1 MQTHTKALLTGAGLA
16 GLAWAIQQW
25 RAARPLSPLLRE
37 KTAFIT
43 GATRGLGLALARE
56 LAEAQCR
63 IVLCARSQDEL
74 TGAAAELMARG
85 AEVLPLICDVS
96 QPLDVRSALAA
107 ARGRF
112 GPIDILINNAGSI
125 VVGPVESMDPAD
137 FQFCMESM
145 FYGHVYTTLEVLPDM
160 LERGGSILN
169 VTSIGG
175 RVTVPHLLPYC
186 CAKAAAVAFS
196 EGIRQ
201 ETRGKN
207 IRVLTAVPGLLRTG
221 SYQNALFRGHQAEEY
236 AWFTLSDNLPGLS
249 MDARRA
255 ARQLLRALAADKG
268 EHRATLAAQILAGA
282 HGLLPGL
289 VNEILAIV
297 SSQLPKA
304 PPGPSNTIEG
314 LQLAEQ
320 MPAWLDRLTLMGK
333 AAQRQYQLHRSI

>member
-1 MQTHTKALLTGAGLA
+1 MQTHTKAWLAGAGLA

-25 RAARPLSPLLRE
+25 RSVQPLPELLRNR
-37 KTAFIT
+37 TVLIT
-43 GATRGLGLALARE
+43 GGTRGLGLALARE
-56 LAEAQCR
+56 LADARCR
-63 IVLCARSQDEL
+63 LVLCARRPEEL
-74 TGAAAELMARG
+74 TGAGAELMARG
-85 AEVLPLICDVS
+85 AEVLPLVCDVS
-96 QPLDVRSALAA
+96 QAQEVKHMLEA
-107 ARGRF
+107 ARHNF

-125 VVGPVESMDPAD
+125 VVGPVEAMEAAD
-137 FQFCMESM
+137 FQFCMEAM
-145 FYGHVYTTLEVLPDM
+145 FYAHVYTTLGVLPDM

-207 IRVLTAVPGLLRTG
+207 IRVLTAVPGLMRTG
-221 SYQNALFRGHQAEEY
+221 SYQNALFRGHQADEY

-268 EHRATLAAQILAGA
+268 EHRVTLAAQILAGV
-282 HGLLPGL
+282 HGLMPGL
-289 VNEILAIV
+289 VNELLAMV
-297 SSQLPKA
+297 NSQLPGA
-304 PPGPSNTIEG
+304 PPRPGITIEG
-314 LQLAEQ
+314 QELADQ
-320 MPAWLDRLTLMGK
+320 MPAWLDRLTLLGK
-333 AAQRQYQLHRSI
+333 AARRQYQLHKP

>member
-1 MQTHTKALLTGAGLA
+1 MKSHTKALLTGCGLT

-25 RAARPLSPLLRE
+25 RSAQPLSPLLHH
-37 KTAFIT
+37 KTVFIT
-43 GATRGLGLALARE
+43 GGTRGLGLALARE
-56 LAEAQCR
+56 LAAAQCR
-63 IVLCARSQDEL
+63 IVLCARNEQEL
-74 TGAAAELMARG
+74 TSAAAEFIAQG
-85 AEVLPLICDVS
+85 AEVLPLVCDVS
-96 QPLDVRSALAA
+96 QQQEVEKTLESVR
-107 ARGRF
+107 RDF
-112 GPIDILINNAGSI
+112 GPIDILVNNAGSI
-125 VVGPVESMDPAD
+125 VVGPLESMDVAD

-145 FYGHVYTTLEVLPDM
+145 FYAHVYTTLGVLPDM

-169 VTSIGG
+169 ITSIGG

-207 IRVLTAVPGLLRTG
+207 IRVLTAVPGLMRTG

-268 EHRATLAAQILAGA
+268 EFRVTLAAQLLAGA

-289 VNEILAIV
+289 VNDILALV
-297 SSQLPKA
+297 SSQLPTA

-314 LQLAEQ
+314 SQLAEQ

-333 AAQRQYQLHRSI
+333 AAQRQYQLHKA